1 MIRYKKSRL
10 SENRHFRKAF
20 CNRRLNENNVE
31 YLYSGDEITNGGYRY
46 EVIIPDVWG
55 NEEDG
60 WEVNDIRKTG
70 EFYSITNKASDN
82 EVLSTLVN
90 DEWISRLDK
99 ENVSLEFE
107 DGDSSLWVIR
117 ISDDKPLLK
126 LQTV

>member
-1 MIRYKKSRL
+1 MIRYRKSRL
-10 SENRHFRKAF
+10 SENRNIRKAF
-20 CNRRLNENNVE
+20 RNRRLNENNVE
-31 YLYSGDEITNGGYRY
+31 YLTPGDKITNGGYRY

-70 EFYSITNKASDN
+70 EFYSITNKASDD

-99 ENVSLEFE
+99 GDVSIEFE

-117 ISDDKPLLK
+117 TSDDKPLLK